1 MKTIIGR
8 LNVYLHDPKFGNVQW
23 IIQNFNFVIW
33 ISCNFVISFH
43 SQVQEKVQVAK
54 ERALQLSN
62 LNDGSDWDHHTNSFC
77 IGTIQSLI
85 LYYYVAFIH

>member
-1 MKTIIGR
+1 MYSGLFKILILWHG
-8 LNVYLHDPKFGNVQW
+8 LA
-23 IIQNFNFVIW
+23 VILW
-33 ISCNFVISFH
+33 FPFR

-54 ERALQLSN
+54 ERALQLGN

-77 IGTIQSLI
+77 IGTNQSLI